1 MEDKEIEFVME
12 DKETEI
18 RATIISLR
26 NVSRML
32 KSPMSLDEQYKG
44 FGSHGAWST
53 DKNKNPVRIA
63 RDFDAY
69 SIDFAIILLKSL
81 L

>member
-1 MEDKEIEFVME
+1 MEDKEIEFVVK
-12 DKETEI
+12 DKKTEI
-18 RATIISLR
+18 RATIISLKK
-26 NVSRML
+26 VSRML
-32 KSPMSLDEQYKG
+32 KSPISLDEQYKG
-44 FGSHGAWST
+44 FGNHGAWSI
-53 DKNKNPVRIA
+53 DKNKDPVRIA

>member
-1 MEDKEIEFVME
+1 MKDKKIEFVIKDM
-12 DKETEI
+12 ETEI

-32 KSPMSLDEQYKG
+32 KSPMSLDKLYKD
-44 FGSHGAWST
+44 FGSRGAWSI
-53 DKNKNPVRIA
+53 DKNKDPVRIA